1 MSRQNNLEKL
11 SGIVER
17 IIYHNPKDGW
27 SVLKVNTLNNKI
39 ERISAGIKHVIDT
52 SRESGHCYLR
62 FEQIE
67 KKTVKLLNLE
77 NKEIINNVID
87 KLY

>member
-1 MSRQNNLEKL
+1 LSRCFGNSFPTYRRWGLLAK
-11 SGIVER
+11 IV
-17 IIYHNPKDGW
+17 
-27 SVLKVNTLNNKI
+27 LNNKI

-77 NKEIINNVID
+77 NKEIIN
-87 KLY
+87 KK